1 MKSLVSGIHQVK
13 TKLVW
18 GGVASCHRGDERWIV
33 WGLPDF
39 PHFVPGGWEEIELKL
54 HLAGAALH

>member
-1 MKSLVSGIHQVK
+1 MK